1 MISCERSEQLVTPFA
16 TIAGT
21 VGSRTQT
28 HLFLDI
34 AAHRAGCHSE
44 RFKYPCTTRVPMVRP
59 RLEVPPVEE
68 LGPKTVERALERIRA
83 EEPEEVLEEEEEEG
97 NPLLSVDGQNVSFI
111 PSKLSLSLDA
121 PLDTA
126 NEMRNL
132 YLVTNSILV
141 SLLMRSKPGKP
152 HPQMLGY
159 IKQASEIIAKYHGM
173 TENVQNDASLQK
185 MKTVAAMF
193 EMNPA
198 LSDEFKIKY
207 LKEMRAK
214 IALLE
219 AGGKK

>member
-1 MISCERSEQLVTPFA
+1 
-16 TIAGT
+16 
-21 VGSRTQT
+21 
-28 HLFLDI
+28 
-34 AAHRAGCHSE
+34 
-44 RFKYPCTTRVPMVRP
+44 MVRP
-59 RLEVPPVEE
+59 AVVVPPIEE
-68 LGPKTVERALERIRA
+68 LGPKTVEHVLERIRA
-83 EEPEEVLEEEEEEG
+83 EEEAEPAVPHLHDDEDTDPEEQEG
-97 NPLLSVDGQNVSFI
+97 NPLVSVDGQNVSFI
-111 PSKLSLSLDA
+111 PSKLSLELDA

-141 SLLMRSKPGKP
+141 SLLARSKPGKP

-173 TENVQNDASLQK
+173 TENIQNDASLQK